1 MGEHILGL
9 ITLKVEKPVKN
20 PLQKKKK
27 KSTAKWRVKEKD
39 LKCGNGAKMRET
51 ELEDIKGTELTGL
64 CDQIECRSWV
74 KFRNL
79 G

>member
-1 MGEHILGL
+1 M
-9 ITLKVEKPVKN
+9 
-20 PLQKKKK
+20 
-27 KSTAKWRVKEKD
+27 KEKD

-51 ELEDIKGTELTGL
+51 ELEDIKGIELTGL

-79 G
+79 GLILNHHGKV